1 MDSPDLIIIIS
12 TLILSA
18 FFSGVEI
25 AFISSNRLKIELDKN
40 KGSLNGRIVGYFY
53 SKDANFIA
61 TLSLGNNIALVLFA
75 IFIAKVLGAP
85 IIGWNIGITD
95 GSISLLIAQTIISAL
110 IILITVE
117 FSPKAIFQLNPNG
130 FMKTLAIPTLVMY
143 WLLFIP
149 TSFVLLISKLFF
161 MLMRVEIT
169 NSEKVFSKVDLEHYI
184 QDLKQRSNEEEDFGN
199 EMQILQNAL
208 DFSKIRARDCMVPR
222 PEIICLEVDDSIENL
237 NNLFV
242 FKGISKV
249 IIYRDNI
256 DNIIGYVHS
265 FEMFKKPTAINQI
278 MRPIAFVPAA
288 IPGKELLE
296 MFTKQSANISV
307 VVDEYGGTAGI
318 VTIEDVI
325 EEIFGEIEDEHD
337 VEDMLEEQ
345 INENEY
351 RFSARIEIDYLNENY
366 KFEFEESDEYE
377 TLGGLIIHHLAS
389 IPEAGDVLDLGK
401 YHFTIEAVS
410 DRRIELVKLVI
421 HV

>member
-1 MDSPDLIIIIS
+1 MDSPDLILIIS

-18 FFSGVEI
+18 FCSGVEI
-25 AFISSNRLKIELDKN
+25 AFVSSNRLKIELDRT
-40 KGSLNGRIVGYFY
+40 KGSLNGRIVGFFY
-53 SKDANFIA
+53 RKEANFIA
-61 TLSLGNNIALVLFA
+61 SLSLGNNIALVLFA
-75 IFIAKVLGAP
+75 VYVAKVIESPL
-85 IIGWNIGITD
+85 IHLQIGINA
-95 GSISLLIAQTIISAL
+95 GSFALLVAQTIISAL

-130 FMKTLAIPTLVMY
+130 FMKTLAIPTLILY
-143 WLLFIP
+143 WLLYIP
-149 TSFVLLISKLFF
+149 TSLVLLISKLFF
-161 MLMRVEIT
+161 QIMGVEI
-169 NSEKVFSKVDLEHYI
+169 NESKKVFSKIDLEHYLK
-184 QDLKQRSNEEEDFGN
+184 DLKQRSSEEEDLGN

-222 PEIICLEVDDSIENL
+222 PEIICLEVTESIENL
-237 NNLFV
+237 NQLFV
-242 FKGISKV
+242 SKGISKV
-249 IIYRDNI
+249 IIYRDTI

-265 FEMFKKPTAINQI
+265 FEMFKNPTAINQI
-278 MRPIAFVPAA
+278 MRPVAFVPAA

-337 VEDMLEEQ
+337 VEDWLEEQ
-345 INENEY
+345 INEQEF

-366 KFEFEESDEYE
+366 KFDLKESDEYE

-389 IPEAGDVLDLGK
+389 IPKAGDTLDLGK
-401 YHFTIEAVS
+401 YHFSIEAVS
-410 DRRIELVKLVI
+410 DRRIELVHLTI
-421 HV
+421 QS